1 MPLNWREIALI
12 VSELPLEGSMIQRV
26 HQIGFH
32 ALVFE
37 MHHPQT
43 GSWELYAE
51 VGTPSARL
59 HRLGGPSRQ
68 SRKRK
73 TAKLQR
79 FIQFIR
85 ANVEGARIVEVLQPS
100 RDRLLVWKLVYRGE
114 ILHLVL
120 RFYSGPG
127 ANIIICDEQMTIR
140 ELLYRRPG
148 RQETA
153 GNLLELPTSVEVG
166 DDGRFPVRDYPGQ
179 TTFNAFI
186 EETYRENP
194 ESEPQDIVA
203 QVVRKRDEAVA
214 ALEAE
219 ISQAAYRVEKSSGF
233 DAYRISGDLLASA
246 MHLIRPRTE
255 WVEVPDY
262 TNSEGGTATI
272 AIDPTLS
279 PSENVEAYY
288 RKYRKG
294 KATWDH
300 ALEDLRLV
308 ESRLAQTHQR
318 FEQLLSP
325 TGDDNQVDLKALES
339 FLKPKAEPVS
349 AKQDPYRNAPGL
361 RFISGAFTILVG
373 RNAKENEELLRRW
386 ARGHDWWMHTRD
398 VPGGYVFIKSIAGK
412 TIPLE
417 TLLDAGNLAVLYSKA
432 KDAGKADLYYTQVKF
447 LKRPKGGKTG
457 LVLPTQE
464 KNLTVHLDEPRV
476 KRLFSTENEL

>member
-43 GSWELYAE
+43 GSWELYTE

-59 HRLGGPSRQ
+59 HRLSGPSRQ

-85 ANVEGARIVEVLQPS
+85 ANVEGARIVEVIQPS
-100 RDRLLVWKLVYRGE
+100 RDRLVVWKLAYRGDT
-114 ILHLVL
+114 LHLVL

-127 ANIIICDEQMTIR
+127 ANIIICDGQMIIR

-148 RQETA
+148 RHETT
-153 GNLLELPTSVEVG
+153 GNILEMPAPVEVE
-166 DDGRFPVRDYPGQ
+166 DDGRFPVRDYPEE

-186 EETYRENP
+186 EGYYQENT
-194 ESEPQDIVA
+194 ESDPQDIVA
-203 QVVRKRDEAVA
+203 QVMHKRDEAIA
-214 ALEAE
+214 ALESE
-219 ISQAAYRVEKSSGF
+219 ISHAAYRVEKSQGF
-233 DAYRISGDLLASA
+233 DVYRISGDLLASA
-246 MHLIRPRTE
+246 MHLISPRTE

-294 KATWDH
+294 KATWEH
-300 ALEDLRLV
+300 ALEALHLI
-308 ESRLAQTHQR
+308 ESKWTHTRER
-318 FEQLLSP
+318 FEQLLAP
-325 TGDDNQVDLKALES
+325 IDDANPVDLKALES
-339 FLKPKAEPVS
+339 FLNPKIEAV
-349 AKQDPYRNAPGL
+349 ATKADPYRNAPGL
-361 RFISGAFTILVG
+361 RFTSGTFTILVG

-386 ARGHDWWMHTRD
+386 ARGNDWWMHTRD

-412 TIPLE
+412 TIPLD

-432 KDAGKADLYYTQVKF
+432 KDAGKADLYYTQVKY
-447 LKRPKGGKTG
+447 LKRPKGGKAG

-464 KNLTVHLDEPRV
+464 KNLTVQLDEPRV
-476 KRLFSTENEL
+476 KRLFSTENSL